1 MPVTGMKPVVR
12 LTPLPN
18 QARGLKGAVVGHCL
32 NGNRQ
37 TILYWTIL
45 PTPRT
50 RCRSESHES
59 KGIAGGVPERN
70 KRREGIIHLQQPQ
83 ERIMSFTDQDKHVL
97 SDIVTA
103 FSTAIVGVCRAL
115 EQQ

>member
-18 QARGLKGAVVGHCL
+18 QARGLNRVVAGNCL

-50 RCRSESHES
+50 RCHFESHES
-59 KGIAGGVPERN
+59 KAAIAGGVPERN
-70 KRREGIIHLQQPQ
+70 KRREGIIHLQQL
-83 ERIMSFTDQDKHVL
+83 T
-97 SDIVTA
+97 T
-103 FSTAIVGVCRAL
+103 T
-115 EQQ
+115 